1 MIALRNIGILL
12 AAAFALNCALPKA
25 HADILIE
32 PYLGYAFGKVKG
44 QNSAGEDITNKDSG
58 VTFGGRFGWQQMGLM
73 LGLDYQSGQWTRD
86 TDPKLDV
93 TPSDLGF
100 FVGYNFPILLRA
112 YGEYV
117 FSAQEK
123 VSVNGFSNTYKGS
136 GIKLGVGY
144 TALPLL
150 AIGLEYKAN
159 TYDKDNQ
166 GVTPPSVKEEI
177 YAVTVSLPLTF

>member
-25 HADILIE
+25 HADLLLE
-32 PYLGYAFGKVKG
+32 PYIGYAWGKARAT
-44 QNSAGEDITNKDSG
+44 NTAGDEISNKDTG
-58 VTFGGRFGWQQMGLM
+58 VTYGGRVGWERLGLM
-73 LGLDYQSGQWTRD
+73 LGVDYQSGQWTRD
-86 TDPKLDV
+86 TSTKLDV
-93 TPSDLGF
+93 TPSDLGV

-123 VSVNGFSNTYKGS
+123 VSNANGSNTFKGS

-150 AIGLEYKAN
+150 AIGLEYKSN
-159 TYDKDNQ
+159 VYDKDNNA
-166 GVTPPSVKEEI
+166 VTPPSAKEEI
-177 YAVTVSLPLTF
+177 YALTVSLPLTL